1 MRINPA
7 HRAEQ
12 VEADIQGNRSP
23 SGEYTE
29 SMRAYRT
36 YIENGGQVAPGSI
49 EEHVFTVLHGDD
61 QQREIVEALLIGG
74 CPDDGAAVLGISEQ
88 AMRWYRE
95 LFFDTE
101 VFGTRL
107 GLYSYVR
114 RECGGCGLKDDGA
127 VMTQEE
133 WESRPLKQIA
143 YDCGY
148 RYVLGL
154 YAGSS
159 AYEGKDG
166 QSFAHERLLSYLM
179 YAGTQAGH
187 NLVALGRA
195 SSTPENAAAAKEN
208 FGILSKAYEQFRDAV
223 PADDT
228 GPTFYEII
236 FNSEEPEELRMCAG
250 RRLEE
255 IKPEEFA

>member
-1 MRINPA
+1 MPRFECFLEVLSVLDGVYR
-7 HRAEQ
+7 RAQ
-12 VEADIQGNRSP
+12 SAVVVHGKPGKTAF
-23 SGEYTE
+23 E
-29 SMRAYRT
+29 SAVHSRLRALER
-36 YIENGGQVAPGSI
+36 
-49 EEHVFTVLHGDD
+49 
-61 QQREIVEALLIGG
+61 LL
-74 CPDDGAAVLGISEQ
+74 
-88 AMRWYRE
+88 
-95 LFFDTE
+95 
-101 VFGTRL
+101 GTRL

-148 RYVLGL
+148 RHVLGL

-195 SSTPENAAAAKEN
+195 PSTPENTAAAKEN
-208 FGILSKAYEQFRDAV
+208 FGILSKAYEQFRDTV
-223 PADDT
+223 PPEDT

-236 FNSEEPEELRMCAG
+236 FNSEEPEELRRCAG
-250 RRLEE
+250 RRVEE

>member
-12 VEADIQGNRSP
+12 VETDVREHSSP
-23 SGEYTE
+23 SDEYTE
-29 SMRAYRT
+29 SMRSYRT
-36 YIENGGQVAPGSI
+36 YIENGRQAEPGSV
-49 EEHVFTVLHGDD
+49 EEQVFTVLHGDD

-95 LFFDTE
+95 LFFDTD
-101 VFGTRL
+101 VFGMRL

-114 RECGGCGLKDDGA
+114 RECGGCGLKDDGT

-148 RYVLGL
+148 RHVLGL

-195 SSTPENAAAAKEN
+195 PSTPENAAAAKEN
-208 FGILSKAYEQFRDAV
+208 FGILSKAYEQFKDAV

-236 FNSEEPEELRMCAG
+236 FNSEEPEELKRTPPPRTEVIA
-250 RRLEE
+250 
-255 IKPEEFA
+255 PEEFA